1 MNRNRTEM
9 HFANW
14 ASTRPTDLSE
24 DLTGKIID
32 NSAKRLMTKFL
43 KQSLHNNLWLLNAR
57 NST

>member
-1 MNRNRTEM
+1 M
-9 HFANW
+9 HFDNS
-14 ASTRPTDLSE
+14 ASTRLTDLSK

-32 NSAKRLMTKFL
+32 NSVKRLITKFL

>member
-9 HFANW
+9 HFDNS
-14 ASTRPTDLSE
+14 ASTRLTDLSK

-32 NSAKRLMTKFL
+32 NSVKRLITKFL